1 MTVLYT
7 THYMEEAQE
16 LSDRVGIID
25 HGEMIA
31 LGTQAE
37 LRRQVGEN
45 DAIVLH
51 IGEGDDGEAVVAAIR
66 GVEGVSQAEVV
77 DSAITVIAPEAEE
90 ILAPVISAV
99 CLARREDP
107 VHGD

>member
-25 HGEMIA
+25 HGELIA

-37 LRRQVGEN
+37 LSRQVGEN
-45 DAIVLH
+45 DA
-51 IGEGDDGEAVVAAIR
+51 
-66 GVEGVSQAEVV
+66 
-77 DSAITVIAPEAEE
+77 
-90 ILAPVISAV
+90 
-99 CLARREDP
+99 
-107 VHGD
+107 